1 MTGRSDPKR
10 GELVTYSIGYAAALA
25 LTAVAFGLVY
35 WRAFSTGWILGVVF
49 ALALIQMVVHF
60 RFFLHLSLRRSARED
75 LQLVLFSTLIILL
88 MVGGTLVVLFNL
100 RTRMM

>member
-1 MTGRSDPKR
+1 MTGQSDPKR
-10 GELVTYSIGYAAALA
+10 GELVTYSVGYVAALV
-25 LTAVAFGLVY
+25 LTGVAFGLVY
-35 WRAFSTGWILGVVF
+35 WRAWPAGWTLGVVF
-49 ALALIQMVVHF
+49 GLALVQMIVHF
-60 RFFLHLSLRRSARED
+60 KYFLHLSLGRSTRED